1 MNAKPMSATG
11 ALKRRKLEIALLI
24 SVVLIGWYISRP
36 HPPDGPRQILH
47 WAFAAL
53 AAWFL
58 GGAAWSIITK
68 PSRIL
73 LALGYLLSGTS
84 MTLQFI
90 GDLAPPAQASNLETL
105 SLAAMF
111 IGFSL
116 FWSDYRKHEPP
127 PAP

>member
-1 MNAKPMSATG
+1 MSTTREQS
-11 ALKRRKLEIALLI
+11 RRKLEVFLLI
-24 SVVLIGWYISRP
+24 AVVLIGWYISRP
-36 HPPDGPRQILH
+36 HPPDGARQILH

-58 GGAAWSIITK
+58 GAAAWSIITK

-90 GDLAPPAQASNLETL
+90 GDLAPPAQASNLESL
-105 SLAAMF
+105 SLASMF

-116 FWSDYRKHEPP
+116 FWSDHRKHEPS